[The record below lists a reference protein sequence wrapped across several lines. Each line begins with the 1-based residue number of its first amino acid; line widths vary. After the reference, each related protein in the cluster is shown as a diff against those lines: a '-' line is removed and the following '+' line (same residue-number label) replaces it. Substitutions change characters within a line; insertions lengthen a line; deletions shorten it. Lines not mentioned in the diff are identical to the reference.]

1 MMQPSVAAVV
11 LVMAFACPA
20 LARGEGQQGASS
32 PVRREAGRPGSF
44 TLSVGGELL
53 TPQGLGSTTATMRSN
68 NQQGTTYRYFVT
80 AGNRVAA
87 PAFRG
92 RVGYNI
98 TPMLTVEGGLVVS
111 RGNVQGK
118 VSADVENAAP
128 LTVAERMT
136 QYFVDASVLAHLR
149 QLAFSNG
156 AGVPFLE
163 AGGGYLRQLHEGNLA
178 MNTGQIYHLGGGVTY
193 LLLKRPASR
202 LTGIAVRADAR
213 VYIPRKG
220 YSFGRSQQLFAA
232 FGGSLL
238 FTF

>member
-20 LARGEGQQGASS
+20 LGRGEGQQGASS

-68 NQQGTTYRYFVT
+68 NQQGTTHNYFVT

-98 TPMLTVEGGLVVS
+98 TAMFTVEGGLVVS

-118 VSADVENAAP
+118 VSADAENAAP

-156 AGVPFLE
+156 AAFSTSADTFPCTF
-163 AGGGYLRQLHEGNLA
+163 
-178 MNTGQIYHLGGGVTY
+178 
-193 LLLKRPASR
+193 PR
-202 LTGIAVRADAR
+202 LTTRPPSTVNIGVMLYPTRPRNAGAATRFPAVT
-213 VYIPRKG
+213 K
-220 YSFGRSQQLFAA
+220 
-232 FGGSLL
+232 
-238 FTF
+238 